1 MVRSA
6 FVLLIVLVLYWF
18 ALSGYFDHTVLLV
31 TGGISVVLTLGLALR
46 MKLLDSETV
55 PYIHGKSIVYY
66 AWLFKEIIKANVA
79 VVKAVLSPSM
89 EVSPSVFK
97 VDMPQTTDLGRT
109 MFANS
114 ITLTP
119 GTVSV
124 DLEDGK
130 ILVHALLADMSN
142 PEDFAEMST
151 RAGWAVSDPMSAL
164 KGDVKNTDSK

>member
-6 FVLLIVLVLYWF
+6 LVLLVMLALYWL
-18 ALSGYFDHTVLLV
+18 ALSGYFDKTILLV
-31 TGGISVVLTLGLALR
+31 TGGISVVLVVGLAAR
-46 MKLLDSETV
+46 MEILDDETV

-66 AWLFKEIIKANVA
+66 VWLFKEIFKANMA

-89 EVSPSVFK
+89 EVSPALFE
-97 VDMPQTTDLGRT
+97 VDMPQTTDMGRT

-124 DLEDGK
+124 ELEEGK
-130 ILVHALLADMSN
+130 ILVHALLAEMSN

-151 RAGWAVSDPMSAL
+151 RAGWAVSDPMQGG
-164 KGDVKNTDSK
+164 K

>member
-6 FVLLIVLVLYWF
+6 LVLLIVLALYWL
-18 ALSGYFDHTVLLV
+18 ALSGYFDHPVLLV
-31 TGGISVVLTLGLALR
+31 TGGISVLLVFGLALR

-66 AWLFKEIIKANVA
+66 AWLFKEIIKANMA

-89 EVSPSVFK
+89 EISPALFE
-97 VDMPQTTDLGRT
+97 VDMPQSTDLGRT

-124 DLEDGK
+124 ELEDGK
-130 ILVHALLADMSN
+130 ILVHALLAEMSN
-142 PEDFAEMST
+142 PEGFMEMST
-151 RAGWAVSDPMSAL
+151 RAGWAVSDPMQGNL
-164 KGDVKNTDSK
+164 NK